1 MKLFFSLFLVL
12 FTFSSFS
19 STIDK
24 GKDLNQ
30 KPSNFKN
37 PDYVFGPTLE
47 APFSTLDESFED
59 VTFPPAGWIKA
70 SPDGGTGWNRQAAGT
85 TPIPG
90 WTGGT
95 VTTPTGGGIGTAFC
109 TWNTGGATSN
119 DQWLITP
126 QLTNVQANDSLSF
139 WMRKFGA
146 YLDVVDIKISTTT
159 ATPAAMTIA
168 VATLNFSA
176 ADSGW
181 VFYSYNIGSLV
192 SAGANIYIGFQ
203 EHVADNTND
212 GAAIFLDLVKVT
224 SGSGPVG
231 PGAATNPNPLNG
243 ATGISIN
250 LAQASWTNPSGAVT
264 NSFYFGTSP
273 GSLAL
278 LQSGTLA
285 TSYTIPPATLM
296 YNTTYY
302 WRVDEIDGTGTTTGP
317 VWSFVTELD
326 PNIVAL
332 FSDDF
337 SGGASLW
344 TITNNGGNV
353 DWQVAPI
360 TRPGTTQYTLPATAG
375 GNVLTADIDQFG
387 VSGQTLL
394 STAQVT
400 APINAAMYQTVE
412 LEFDN
417 DFRMLVASD
426 ESYVEVS
433 TDGTTWT
440 SVWTKIGVSVRNT
453 HEVVNISSQV
463 ALSNFYLRFRSV
475 QPGWHWWWV
484 VDNVVVKGSN
494 PIPVEL
500 TSFIASANGN
510 DVTLN
515 WSTATETNN
524 KGFEVQRKVA
534 GGEFNSIAFIQ
545 GKGTT
550 TQTQNYSYSDI
561 GLTPGA
567 YSFRLKQVDFDG
579 TTEYSEVVEVEIS
592 APAAFE
598 LAQNYPNP
606 FNPSTAINFSL
617 AVDSKVSL
625 KVFNILGQEVTTLL
639 SKIMNAGSHKVN
651 FDASS
656 LNSGVYLYKIE
667 AQGIDGTNF
676 SSIKKMVLTK

>member
-1 MKLFFSLFLVL
+1 MHLPAILAGA
-12 FTFSSFS
+12 T
-19 STIDK
+19 
-24 GKDLNQ
+24 
-30 KPSNFKN
+30 
-37 PDYVFGPTLE
+37 
-47 APFSTLDESFED
+47 D
-59 VTFPPAGWIKA
+59 VT
-70 SPDGGTGWNRQAAGT
+70 
-85 TPIPG
+85 
-90 WTGGT
+90 
-95 VTTPTGGGIGTAFC
+95 V
-109 TWNTGGATSN
+109 
-119 DQWLITP
+119 L
-126 QLTNVQANDSLSF
+126 
-139 WMRKFGA
+139 
-146 YLDVVDIKISTTT
+146 
-159 ATPAAMTIA
+159 
-168 VATLNFSA
+168 
-176 ADSGW
+176 
-181 VFYSYNIGSLV
+181 
-192 SAGANIYIGFQ
+192 
-203 EHVADNTND
+203 HVM
-212 GAAIFLDLVKVT
+212 
-224 SGSGPVG
+224 S
-231 PGAATNPNPLNG
+231 
-243 ATGISIN
+243 
-250 LAQASWTNPSGAVT
+250 
-264 NSFYFGTSP
+264 
-273 GSLAL
+273 
-278 LQSGTLA
+278 
-285 TSYTIPPATLM
+285 IPPATLM

-394 STAQVT
+394 SSAQVT

-484 VDNVVVKGSN
+484 VDNVLVKGSN

-500 TSFIASANGN
+500 TSFIASANGS

-524 KGFEVQRKVA
+524 KGFEVQRKAV